1 MNTKNLIPLSLLY
14 IQYNL
19 ETSFFFKLHEMGLL
33 EILTVD
39 ETKYVRP
46 ESVHEIE
53 KMIRIHEELE
63 VNIHGIDVILNL
75 LEKIELLQNE
85 LISVKNR
92 LSLYES

>member
-1 MNTKNLIPLSLLY
+1 MKTKNLIPLSLLY

-19 ETSFFFKLHEMGLL
+19 EMSFFFNLHEMGLL

>member
-19 ETSFFFKLHEMGLL
+19 EMSFFFKLHEMGLL